1 MQWSSGS
8 GLRREFLIFMALGG
22 ALYRSVPRDQ
32 KRNKM
37 GEGQMGGNEINW
49 EVKAAHEL

>member
-1 MQWSSGS
+1 MTT
-8 GLRREFLIFMALGG
+8 GG

-32 KRNKM
+32 KRNYKM

-49 EVKAAHEL
+49 EVKARPKPEQEEH